1 MDAGNSLFHLV
12 NGHVEVTH
20 PRNVAG
26 GDMAQDSAFQY
37 EVLKKGSALPVVLE
51 LLGGFFF
58 QTFGIG
64 NLVAGN
70 VGVGLALLFGY
81 WLALFVNLMLTF
93 VLIGFVTLPLTWLA
107 FMIMSPM
114 LANAA
119 VERENRKLYSRL
131 HS

>member
-1 MDAGNSLFHLV
+1 
-12 NGHVEVTH
+12 
-20 PRNVAG
+20 
-26 GDMAQDSAFQY
+26 MAQDATFQY
-37 EVLKKGSALPVVLE
+37 EVLKKGSAGPVALE

-58 QTFGIG
+58 QTFGVG

-81 WLALFVNLMLTF
+81 WCALFINILLTF
-93 VLIGFVTLPLTWLA
+93 VLIGFITAPLTWVV

-119 VERENRKLYSRL
+119 VARENRKLYDRL
-131 HS
+131 HSE